1 MDFFVQN
8 VENENYLVVPPVTMI
23 TKAIHYLYVSRAIGT
38 VIVPF
43 WPSAYFWPV
52 ITRKFRDYVTGY
64 EAFKGKWALRHGRN
78 TNSLLGSEAFD
89 GDDLSGNQNEL
100 YFQKKKE
107 EEEGVVS
114 CCTLMYIKKKK
125 RKWKNI
131 ADPLYLL
138 Q

>member
-8 VENENYLVVPPVTMI
+8 LENENYLVVPPVTMI

-89 GDDLSGNQNEL
+89 GDVLAIRMNFTLKKGCSIML
-100 YFQKKKE
+100 YQYVFKK
-107 EEEGVVS
+107 
-114 CCTLMYIKKKK
+114 
-125 RKWKNI
+125 
-131 ADPLYLL
+131 
-138 Q
+138 